1 MKIPK
6 SLKRT
11 ITKTVIKNPS
21 LRRMVARRVAR
32 KVLRPIP
39 LIGTGAVVALALG
52 TLRRKGAMRGSA
64 DVALDLI
71 PVVGLAKSVIE
82 AFRGD
87 FIPDKKAS

>member
-11 ITKTVIKNPS
+11 LTKTVIKSPA

-39 LIGTGAVVALALG
+39 LIGTGAVIALALG
-52 TLRRKGAMRGSA
+52 TLKRKGAVRGSA

-71 PVVGLAKSVIE
+71 PVVGVAKSVIE

-87 FIPDKKAS
+87 FIPDKRVS

>member
-6 SLKRT
+6 TLKRT
-11 ITKTVIKNPS
+11 LTKVVIKNPS

-39 LIGTGAVVALALG
+39 LIGTGAVIALAAG
-52 TLRRKGAMRGSA
+52 TLRRKGAVRGSA

-71 PVVGLAKSVIE
+71 PVVGIAKTVVE

-87 FIPDKKAS
+87 FIPDKKVS